1 MLVSY
6 VKYPLSIIQQTKKNT
21 YVKYSLSIINYQ
33 RSYIQIYTYINLQK
47 SQLRNRID
55 NN

>member
-1 MLVSY
+1 MLNIHY
-6 VKYPLSIIQQTKKNT
+6 QLSNKLKKTIMLNIHYQLLT
-21 YVKYSLSIINYQ
+21 INYQ

-47 SQLRNRID
+47 SQLCNRID

>member
-1 MLVSY
+1 MLNIHY
-6 VKYPLSIIQQTKKNT
+6 QLY
-21 YVKYSLSIINYQ
+21 INYQ

>member
-1 MLVSY
+1 LVF
-6 VKYPLSIIQQTKKNT
+6 PDIIQQTKTTLMLNIH
-21 YVKYSLSIINYQ
+21 YQLSIINYQ

-47 SQLRNRID
+47 SQLRNIID